1 MSQTIKSVR
10 QQLAEK
16 LADAADLAER
26 LRLTREEF
34 LQQAEMAQHVASSF
48 SDEEEITKVG

>member
-1 MSQTIKSVR
+1 MSQSIKSVR
-10 QQLAEK
+10 QMLMEK
-16 LADAADLAER
+16 LADAADLAEK

-34 LQQAEMAQHVASSF
+34 LHQAGFCHAAASSF